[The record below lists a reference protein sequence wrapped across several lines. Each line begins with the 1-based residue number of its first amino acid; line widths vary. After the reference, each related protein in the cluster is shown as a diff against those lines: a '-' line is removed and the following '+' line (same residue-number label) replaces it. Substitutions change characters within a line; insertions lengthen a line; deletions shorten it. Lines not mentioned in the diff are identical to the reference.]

1 MGVRTIGWHR
11 GVIAA
16 SLVLAVPWHA
26 HAHLVTTGAG
36 PFYDG
41 AVHFFVSLEEL
52 LPVLALALFAGLR
65 GPHVGRWVLAI
76 LPMAWVVGGMAGLSL
91 PIDTPPAA
99 ATTLLLLVPGALL
112 AADWELPL
120 APMLALAALFGLL
133 TGFFNGT
140 AMAAGGLGVLG
151 IAGATTA
158 ALLVATLSAAL
169 AVSLRHGWTRTAIR
183 VAGSWI
189 AALGVLALGWS
200 LRR

>member
-1 MGVRTIGWHR
+1 VWTIGWR
-11 GVIAA
+11 SGVIAV
-16 SLVLAVPWHA
+16 SLILAVPWHA
-26 HAHLVTTGAG
+26 NAHLVTTGVG

-41 AVHFFVSLEEL
+41 AAHFFVSLEEL

-65 GPHVGRWVLAI
+65 GPRIGRWMLAI
-76 LPMAWVVGGMAGLSL
+76 LPMAWVAGGMAGLSL

-99 ATTLLLLVPGALL
+99 ATTLLLLVPGVLL

-120 APMLALAALFGLL
+120 AAVMALAALFGLL
-133 TGFFNGT
+133 TGFFNGA
-140 AMAAGGLGVLG
+140 AMAGGGLGVLG

-158 ALLVATLSAAL
+158 VLLVATLSAAL
-169 AVSLRHGWTRTAIR
+169 AVSLRNGWTRIAVR